1 MDRERLIFRT
11 YMEIPYTVDIVDH
24 PDAKS
29 EDGLLHICFCDD
41 KDIVRMSCYGEEVG
55 IPIDIIENKLTE
67 FGLNFQEYD
76 SAMSYFIDN
85 NSCDNED
92 YIIIRYDDIYYSTG
106 VKDVFDNTVFEGDLV
121 KVPFDSRYNGEYP
134 IIWKDGA
141 FVLGNILGFE
151 PIGLHKLEIVG
162 TTLKECNEILM

>member
-29 EDGLLHICFCDD
+29 EDGLLHICFFDD
-41 KDIVRMSCYGEEVG
+41 KDIVRMSCYGESVG

-67 FGLNFQEYD
+67 FGLNFREYD
-76 SAMSYFIDN
+76 SAMSFFWDN

-92 YIIIRYDDIYYSTG
+92 YVIIYYNDIYFSTG
-106 VKDVFDNTVFEGDLV
+106 LKDINDNMIFEGDIV
-121 KVPFDSRYNGEYP
+121 KVAFNDRFTGEYP
-134 IIWKDGA
+134 VVWSNGA
-141 FVLGNILGFE
+141 FVLGNVEGFE
-151 PIGLHKLEIVG
+151 PLYLYKLEIVG
-162 TTLKECNEILM
+162 STIKEQNEILE